1 MAKQQNHKSSACKL
15 QINSEFKALT
25 TQQTGNQKVRDDNLN
40 ALCELR
46 QKKTSNKLLIGKLN
60 ITSISSKFDQTKCI
74 LKGKVNMLTITESK
88 LDSSFT
94 ATQFLIDGYSKP
106 FRFDRNRNAVGIL
119 SYVREDIACRE
130 LKSDKLPSD
139 IDGIFNKLNLR
150 KAKWLFFN
158 ISSSF
163 SI

>member
-25 TQQTGNQKVRDDNLN
+25 TQQTENQKVRDDNLN

-74 LKGKVNMLTITESK
+74 
-88 LDSSFT
+88 T

-119 SYVREDIACRE
+119 SYVREV
-130 LKSDKLPSD
+130 
-139 IDGIFNKLNLR
+139 
-150 KAKWLFFN
+150 
-158 ISSSF
+158 
-163 SI
+163 